1 MSRWTAM
8 VAALMAAAAV
18 AAPTEAATSQ
28 HAVTPSYQLGAFTGS
43 VVQHTPRSFTG
54 SIRFTVRRGAL
65 SALNFT
71 VGALCGKL
79 WVTEV
84 DSLPVLTVPI
94 GGDGGFFFYGTVHR
108 RQIRLWGTLKGNR
121 ATGKLL
127 TSFMWGSLSCSMGQ
141 PASFTATATS

>member
-1 MSRWTAM
+1 ML
-8 VAALMAAAAV
+8 AALITTAAV
-18 AAPTEAATSQ
+18 AAPTEAATPQ
-28 HAVTPSYQLGAFTGS
+28 HAASAPYKLGTFVGSIVQHAPRPFTGRI
-43 VVQHTPRSFTG
+43 Q
-54 SIRFTVRRGAL
+54 FTVSRGAL

-84 DSLPVLTVPI
+84 DSLPVLTVPV
-94 GGDGGFFFYGTVHR
+94 GGDGGFFFHGTVHR
-108 RQIRLWGTLKGNR
+108 RQIRLSGTLNGDR

-127 TSFMWGSLSCSMGQ
+127 TSFTWGRVPCSMGQ